1 MNDQLISHYKS
12 LLEQYGHSPQA
23 VQWRD
28 QLSQVNRFR
37 ILSQIS
43 TEFDSILDCGAGFG
57 DFYHFLC
64 SNGFKGKYL
73 GLEFVEEFVNIA
85 KKAMIDD
92 PKAEFQLF
100 DVNSGALPTGFDYGF
115 VSGMFNIRHDG
126 NEFMMYDTL
135 TRLWDVCEKGIA
147 FNVLSTFV
155 EYYDDNLYYVDPSKM
170 FLFLKQEL
178 KGHVAMHHDYILS
191 PDGYPYEVTFHVTK
205 QPRFIGE

>member
-1 MNDQLISHYKS
+1 MALDSVISITFCVRTVSKENTS
-12 LLEQYGHSPQA
+12 DLN
-23 VQWRD
+23 
-28 QLSQVNRFR
+28 LSKN
-37 ILSQIS
+37 LSVLQ
-43 TEFDSILDCGAGFG
+43 
-57 DFYHFLC
+57 
-64 SNGFKGKYL
+64 
-73 GLEFVEEFVNIA
+73 

-170 FLFLKQEL
+170 FSFPK
-178 KGHVAMHHDYILS
+178 
-191 PDGYPYEVTFHVTK
+191 TRT
-205 QPRFIGE
+205 